1 MADAAMINLM
11 RVAFI
16 SDEHMLMHLNEVE
29 HFHGYVIA
37 IIFLAEKGSPGLHM
51 LRRIAGLVPGETFS
65 GDEKL
70 PPNFT
75 ETTKTHD

>member
-1 MADAAMINLM
+1 MVTHVLAAASESNTGWVI
-11 RVAFI
+11 
-16 SDEHMLMHLNEVE
+16 
-29 HFHGYVIA
+29 GYVIA